1 MGGIY
6 QDPFTIGATA
16 ARLVIEKIGRNDRG
30 VPALRQ
36 TILTSGRWVEGSSLG
51 LTVKPA
57 GGRALRRAF

>member
-1 MGGIY
+1 VGGIY